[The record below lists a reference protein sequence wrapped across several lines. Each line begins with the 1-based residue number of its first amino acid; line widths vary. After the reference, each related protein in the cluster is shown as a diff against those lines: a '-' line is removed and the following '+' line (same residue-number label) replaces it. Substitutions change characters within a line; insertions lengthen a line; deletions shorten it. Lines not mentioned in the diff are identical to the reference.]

1 MQSNIHPKY
10 GPVIFLD
17 TSCDTKLLLPSTYTG
32 TEKMVWEDGNEYP
45 VCRIDISSASHP
57 FYTGGERI
65 ESAQGRIA
73 KFRERYARGKKA
85 APKANA
91 DETTNSGD
99 DAK

>member
-1 MQSNIHPKY
+1 MKSKIHPQY

-17 TSCDTKLLLPSTYTG
+17 TSCDTKFLIRSTYTG
-32 TEKMVWEDGNEYP
+32 AEKMAWDDGNEYP
-45 VCRIDISSASHP
+45 VCRIDTSSASHP

-73 KFRERYARGKKA
+73 KFRERYARGKKS

-91 DETTNSGD
+91 DDKTDSGD